1 MGVRLTLPQGP
12 FRDSAP
18 GIQRSWVDTRS
29 PARFPAKTPT
39 TANPSVGD
47 IPDPRKT
54 QFNFDGSSPLQYI
67 LRKQVYCRGRGGS
80 PDQMHDSQNAAGRAE
95 S

>member
-18 GIQRSWVDTRS
+18 GIQRFWVDTRS
-29 PARFPAKTPT
+29 LDRFPAKTPT
-39 TANPSVGD
+39 TANPIVGD
-47 IPDPRKT
+47 LPRKT
-54 QFNFDGSSPLQYI
+54 QFNFEGSSPLQYI
-67 LRKQVYCRGRGGS
+67 LRKQVYCRRRS
-80 PDQMHDSQNAAGRAE
+80 SPPDQMRDSPNAVGRAK